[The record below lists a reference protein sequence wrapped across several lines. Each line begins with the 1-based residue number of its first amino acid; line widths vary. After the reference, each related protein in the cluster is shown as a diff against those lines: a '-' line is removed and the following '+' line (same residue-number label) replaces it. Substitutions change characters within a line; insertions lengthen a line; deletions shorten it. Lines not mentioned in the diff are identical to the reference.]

1 MIPSGV
7 VATPRWDADFAGL
20 PLNADAYERIAQQK
34 VIQPGHFAPS
44 RK

>member
-20 PLNADAYERIAQQK
+20 PLTLTRMSGSHNR
-34 VIQPGHFAPS
+34 
-44 RK
+44 R